1 MTTLLYGMEYKP
13 DVKQQKAYEKKRQAA
28 IKLLGDKYLLA
39 KPIQK
44 KGDKDEKFIANRFTN
59 SSIR

>member
-1 MTTLLYGMEYKP
+1 MEYKP